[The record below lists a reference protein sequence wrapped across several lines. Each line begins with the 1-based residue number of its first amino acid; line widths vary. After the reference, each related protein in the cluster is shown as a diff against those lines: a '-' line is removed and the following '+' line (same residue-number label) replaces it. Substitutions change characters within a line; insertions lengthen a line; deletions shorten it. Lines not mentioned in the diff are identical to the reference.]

1 MKRTVL
7 GVIETFGIECYEAFE
22 SKHGVILERCR
33 NGDTLSENSVLRS
46 GAFPSVRY
54 GFIIS
59 QEDRIK

>member
-22 SKHGVILERCR
+22 TKHGVILESCR
-33 NGDTLSENSVLRS
+33 NGDALSKNSVLRS
-46 GAFPSVRY
+46 VAFPSVRY
-54 GFIIS
+54 GFIQF